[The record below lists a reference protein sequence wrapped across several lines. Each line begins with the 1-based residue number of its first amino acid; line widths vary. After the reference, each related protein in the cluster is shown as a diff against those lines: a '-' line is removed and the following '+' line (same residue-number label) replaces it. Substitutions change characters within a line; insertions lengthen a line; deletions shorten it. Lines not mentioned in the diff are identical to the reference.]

1 MATEG
6 KSSDDE
12 DDAELKDV
20 EEEINELSSA
30 MEALFEKARP
40 INKELDKF
48 RKRKRECEYKRDR
61 LRDKEHHRKKYSQAV
76 KRSIELQSEL
86 ERVKIENSKLK
97 LSLHQGTKYSKVQKQ
112 MIADLESRVRAAEQA
127 RSPIV
132 DISIVME
139 LKEQLN
145 QKTKL
150 LNKTK
155 EKLNGMRQ
163 HLSDVQERLTVSEQ
177 VTAATQQRALQES
190 GNSQELQLE
199 LIPPFQP
206 TTDTGSIS
214 VS

>member
-155 EKLNGMRQ
+155 EKLNGLRQ